1 MIIRYINNLFRN
13 IVNILFIFKILL
25 KIQFIQLMKHLI
37 ENQNWNLLSIWN
49 MVSYIRAKWNVQ
61 RNETLECMYKMTV
74 TFIAK

>member
-61 RNETLECMYKMTV
+61 RNETLEC
-74 TFIAK
+74 I